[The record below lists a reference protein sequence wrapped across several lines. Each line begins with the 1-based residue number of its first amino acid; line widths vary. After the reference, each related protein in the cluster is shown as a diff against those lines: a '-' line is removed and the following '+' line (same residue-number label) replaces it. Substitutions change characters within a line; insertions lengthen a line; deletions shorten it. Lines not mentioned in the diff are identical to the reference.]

1 MGVQRLVHRPV
12 EFDFPEDFPERLTL
26 FKERSGLSWKGLA
39 RMMGVRTHRLRSWR
53 RGVIPNST
61 HLFLLLTLAEAMGLR
76 EGILMLPGQ
85 DLPRGIKP
93 EELRR

>member
-1 MGVQRLVHRPV
+1 
-12 EFDFPEDFPERLTL
+12 
-26 FKERSGLSWKGLA
+26 
-39 RMMGVRTHRLRSWR
+39 MGVRTHRLRSWR

-76 EGILMLPGQ
+76 EGILMYPER
-85 DLPRGIKP
+85 DLPRGINL

>member
-1 MGVQRLVHRPV
+1 MGVQRIIHRPV
-12 EFDFPEDFPERLTL
+12 EFDFPEDFSERLTR
-26 FKERSGLSWKGLA
+26 FKERSGLSWKALA

-61 HLFLLLTLAEAMGLR
+61 NLFLLLTLAEAMGLR
-76 EGILMLPGQ
+76 EGVLMLP
-85 DLPRGIKP
+85 DRDIPRGINP